1 MKYKIASVLLI
12 VLFSLTI
19 VFHFLILIKVIPYAI
34 AWGGRL
40 TNDTEMFI
48 FESVSI
54 SINMAF
60 LLVTTTK
67 HKQIKQDKS
76 STFISVMLWI
86 MFVVFAI
93 NTIGNLFSLN
103 NYEKII
109 FTPLTL
115 ISSVACLIL
124 TRHKRHETK

>member
-48 FESVSI
+48 FESISI
-54 SINMAF
+54 SINFVF
-60 LLVTTTK
+60 LLVATTK
-67 HKQIKQDKS
+67 YKQIKQVKS

-103 NYEKII
+103 NYERII

-124 TRHKRHETK
+124 ARHKRHETK